1 MSSATETLNNSSAL
15 KVNLQNTAA
24 EVQIPAKYE
33 PLLKSVESYFG
44 VYKRVKELLTE
55 FNHPYVNWNYVSEGL
70 KTFSVNDFSKFNNHE
85 NAPEAI
91 KTVFDIYFA
100 VVDSNAKED
109 IKDKTIR
116 YLFDFISTMLAESK
130 DKLDRNVSFLGE
142 VFAKLIEISEKNG
155 AMLRKCSYFVK
166 PLLRHSK
173 SDVLKKVPEFLKL
186 ASSSFK
192 QTYKYWLNVE
202 DPENWFNKESKA
214 GLTNTSDEAEKER
227 IKLLK
232 AIVSEISHSN
242 LKKMSDKIDSFDLSE
257 NSSENVFSE
266 LAQILDYNQILNAYL
281 EKADAIE
288 QESVF

>member
-1 MSSATETLNNSSAL
+1 MSSSTETLNNSSAL

-91 KTVFDIYFA
+91 NTVFDIYFA

-116 YLFDFISTMLAESK
+116 YLFDFISTLLAESK
-130 DKLDRNVSFLGE
+130 DKLDRNVS
-142 VFAKLIEISEKNG
+142 
-155 AMLRKCSYFVK
+155 Y
-166 PLLRHSK
+166 
-173 SDVLKKVPEFLKL
+173 
-186 ASSSFK
+186 
-192 QTYKYWLNVE
+192 
-202 DPENWFNKESKA
+202 
-214 GLTNTSDEAEKER
+214 
-227 IKLLK
+227 
-232 AIVSEISHSN
+232 
-242 LKKMSDKIDSFDLSE
+242 LS
-257 NSSENVFSE
+257 NVFE
-266 LAQILDYNQILNAYL
+266 
-281 EKADAIE
+281 
-288 QESVF
+288 